1 MWESAGDL
9 LKCSFWFQKSR
20 MGPGILHFYRAPM
33 DANSA
38 GIPTD
43 HTRAARLW
51 PYSIF
56 LHIGKVHP
64 FFDKENPTPGHS
76 LGYPNQPGLDH
87 RLAHLSPPSR
97 AELRSPRRSHFSLL
111 NLKTLSPRASPTR
124 PWKMSRANTDHSA
137 MGQQWANQSASCRDR
152 RPGQGQDV
160 EPGTGSEP
168 GSILR
173 NG

>member
-1 MWESAGDL
+1 
-9 LKCSFWFQKSR
+9 
-20 MGPGILHFYRAPM
+20 M

-51 PYSIF
+51 PYSVF

-76 LGYPNQPGLDH
+76 LGYPNQLGLDC
-87 RLAHLSPPSR
+87 RPAHLSLLST

-111 NLKTLSPRASPTR
+111 NLKTLSPRASATR

-137 MGQQWANQSASCRDR
+137 MGQQWPNQSASCRDQ
-152 RPGQGQDV
+152 RPGQGQAV
-160 EPGTGSEP
+160 EPGKGSGP

-173 NG
+173 KS